1 MEGKRKG
8 RAEEETLEPPSLLAG
23 GEPSPLLAGGEP
35 SPLLAGGEPSPILA
49 GSAEEGEAAC
59 GSACGSA
66 SVRGGGWRIYDGE
79 SVRASVRC

>member
-23 GEPSPLLAGGEP
+23 GEPSP
-35 SPLLAGGEPSPILA
+35 ILA
-49 GSAEEGEAAC
+49 GSAEEGEA
-59 GSACGSA
+59 ACGSA